1 MPVVRISKG
10 MFGLEKVAEAER
22 LLREAEASLRD
33 PLQAL
38 HGLLHYYVGI
48 DRELGY
54 LTNVS
59 VWETLEDAH
68 QMDSLQPMLALR
80 PSFEATGASFET
92 ITNHETLW
100 TITP

>member
-1 MPVVRISKG
+1 MTVVRISKSK
-10 MFGLEKVAEAER
+10 FPDDKEADFER
-22 LLREAEASLRD
+22 MLREAEATLRE
-33 PLQAL
+33 PLEAL
-38 HGLLHYYVGI
+38 HGLVHYYVGL

-54 LTNVS
+54 ITNVS

-80 PSFEATGASFET
+80 PSFESAGATFEP
-92 ITNHETLW
+92 ITNHETVW

>member
-1 MPVVRISKG
+1 MPVVRVSKG
-10 MFGLEKVAEAER
+10 RVTRDQLAEAER
-22 LLREAEASLRD
+22 MLAESEAALGEPLRELN
-33 PLQAL
+33 
-38 HGLLHYYVGI
+38 GLLHYYVGI

-68 QMDSLQPMLALR
+68 QMDSLQPMLAQR
-80 PSFEATGASFET
+80 PVLEGAGVSFEA